1 MCRISRLQDTFRI
14 PIIDFSKY
22 RHASS
27 TAEKEQTAQD
37 VVRGFTDVGFIY
49 LSNHGIPDET
59 VKQTFQKVCV
69 HSRLLGPWR
78 ANSYL

>member
-1 MCRISRLQDTFRI
+1 MRRCAFSLPRSHRVSSISQDAFRI

-22 RHASS
+22 RNAK
-27 TAEKEQTAQD
+27 TAAEKEQTAQD

-59 VKQTFQKVCV
+59 VKVAFQKV
-69 HSRLLGPWR
+69 SSL
-78 ANSYL
+78 